1 MKIKYTGSHRVD
13 SIWEVL
19 SRVFSIT
26 YYDYDETPKAISLII
41 LGKEWQWLVGEW
53 EDNQDDL

>member
-19 SRVFSIT
+19 TKVFSIS
-26 YYDYDETPKAISLII
+26 YYDWDETPKAISLII
-41 LGKEWQWLVGEW
+41 LGKEWHWSVGEW
-53 EDNQDDL
+53 EENPDDL

>member
-1 MKIKYTGSHRVD
+1 MKIKDSGSDRVD

-19 SRVFSIT
+19 SKVFSIT
-26 YYDYDETPKAISLII
+26 YYEWDETPKAISLII

-53 EDNQDDL
+53 EENPDDL